1 MKRPASGYPGQR
13 LLSAIRAGRC
23 GCDLGALDHL
33 AKERHQFGLDLAV
46 DTAEMKKFSGPQAIP
61 ERRTSV

>member
-1 MKRPASGYPGQR
+1 
-13 LLSAIRAGRC
+13 
-23 GCDLGALDHL
+23 LGALDHL
-33 AKERHQFGLDLAV
+33 AKERHQFELDLAV